1 MAIVLRC
8 PHCDKKIEAPDTL
21 AGRRIKCLSCN
32 QRLRIPIPTQPQTET
47 FTVAPLDQEEERE
60 RKRLISDS
68 LLLNQI
74 ISEQTAEV
82 PDTDSPQ
89 EAADDTFHVPPVTM
103 DAAELHDAIV
113 EYLRSMADGHL
124 EQALPLADSI
134 VSQGPS
140 ALSII
145 DAIALREI
153 PEDTLADIPP
163 QILSGLIRNL
173 RAEFP

>member
-1 MAIVLRC
+1 MAIVLKC
-8 PHCDKKIEAPDTL
+8 PHCDKKIETSDTL
-21 AGRRIKCLSCN
+21 AGRRIKCPACTRSL
-32 QRLRIPIPTQPQTET
+32 RLPTPPEAET
-47 FTVAPLDQEEERE
+47 LTVTPLDQEVERE

-68 LLLNQI
+68 LQLNQF
-74 ISEQTAEV
+74 ISEQTAEI
-82 PDTDSPQ
+82 PDKVSSQ
-89 EAADDTFHVPPVTM
+89 EVADDTFHVAPVTM

-124 EQALPLADSI
+124 EQALPLASSI
-134 VSQGPS
+134 VSQGPP
-140 ALSII
+140 AISII

-153 PEDTLADIPP
+153 PEDALANIPP

>member
-8 PHCDKKIEAPDTL
+8 PHCDKKIETPDTL
-21 AGRRIKCLSCN
+21 AGRRIKCPSCSEK
-32 QRLRIPIPTQPQTET
+32 LRIPTTPEAET
-47 FTVAPLDQEEERE
+47 LIVAPLDLEDERQ

-68 LLLNQI
+68 LLLNEI
-74 ISEQTAEV
+74 ISEQTAEIS
-82 PDTDSPQ
+82 DSDSLS
-89 EAADDTFHVPPVTM
+89 EVGDDTFHVPPVTM
-103 DAAELHDAIV
+103 DTAELHDAIV
-113 EYLRSMADGHL
+113 EYLRGMADGHL

-153 PEDTLADIPP
+153 PEDALADIPP

>member
-1 MAIVLRC
+1 MAVVLRC
-8 PHCDKKIEAPDTL
+8 PHCDKKIETPDTL
-21 AGRRIKCLSCN
+21 AGRRIKCPSCN
-32 QRLRIPIPTQPQTET
+32 QSLRIPTQPEEET
-47 FTVAPLDQEEERE
+47 LTVAPLDLEEERE

-68 LLLNQI
+68 LLLNGI
-74 ISEQTAEV
+74 IAEYTAEL
-82 PDTDSPQ
+82 PDTDSSR
-89 EAADDTFHVPPVTM
+89 EVAEDTFHVPPVTM
-103 DAAELHDAIV
+103 DAAELHNAIV

-124 EQALPLADSI
+124 EQALPLAESI
-134 VSQGPS
+134 VSHGPS
-140 ALSII
+140 AISII

>member
-8 PHCDKKIEAPDTL
+8 PHCDKKIETPDTL
-21 AGRRIKCLSCN
+21 AGRRIKCPSCN
-32 QRLRIPIPTQPQTET
+32 QRLRIPTQPEEET
-47 FTVAPLDQEEERE
+47 LTVAPLDLEEERE

-68 LLLNQI
+68 LLLNGI
-74 ISEQTAEV
+74 IAEHTAEL
-82 PDTDSPQ
+82 PDTDSSR
-89 EAADDTFHVPPVTM
+89 EVADDTFHVPPAAM

-113 EYLRSMADGHL
+113 EYLRSMADGHI
-124 EQALPLADSI
+124 EQALPLAHSI

-140 ALSII
+140 AISII